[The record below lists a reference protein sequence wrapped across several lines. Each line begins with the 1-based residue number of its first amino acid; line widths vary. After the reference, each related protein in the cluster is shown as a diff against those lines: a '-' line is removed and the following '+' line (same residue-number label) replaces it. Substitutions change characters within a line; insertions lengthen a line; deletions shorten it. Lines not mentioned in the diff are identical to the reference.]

1 MDGFWHLNL
10 IRFLDFL
17 FAWMFFASLYRR
29 FRQYRTIG
37 RLAFAGPGRWP
48 RLLQLIRQHRTIF
61 ITWKTL
67 APALVMLVL
76 WGVQLTASRLV
87 WPTASAPLTG
97 LEVRHLAEHW
107 PALLYIVPVGA
118 AMLAF
123 EAWGLT
129 VVSEIDRAEIE
140 KYFDQAEFW
149 LRSPA
154 AVVVKVATFGYVNPR
169 KMVNE
174 EVRKA
179 LVAAGDMIN
188 YNLWW
193 ISTQTA
199 LRFAFGL
206 ALWLTWAFFR

>member
-29 FRQYRTIG
+29 FRQYQTIG
-37 RLAFAGPGRWP
+37 QLVFAGPGRWP
-48 RLLQLIRQHRTIF
+48 HLLKLIRHHRTVF

-67 APALVMLVL
+67 APALAMLLL
-76 WGVQLTASRLV
+76 WGLQLVASRLV
-87 WPTASAPLTG
+87 WPTAAAPLTG
-97 LEVRHLAEHW
+97 LEVRDLFEHW
-107 PALLYIVPVGA
+107 PTLLYIIPLGA

-123 EAWGLT
+123 ELWGLI
-129 VVSEIDRAEIE
+129 VVGEINRAEME
-140 KYFDQAEFW
+140 KYFDQAEYW

-154 AVVVKVATFGYVNPR
+154 AHVVKMATFGYVNPR
-169 KMVNE
+169 KMVHE
-174 EVRKA
+174 EVQKA
-179 LVAAGDMIN
+179 LVAASGMVN

>member
-1 MDGFWHLNL
+1 MSGFWHLNL

-29 FRQYRTIG
+29 FRQYQTFG
-37 RLAFAGPGRWP
+37 QLVFAGPGRWP

-61 ITWKTL
+61 VTWKTV
-67 APALVMLVL
+67 APALAMLML
-76 WGVQLTASRLV
+76 WMLQLVASRLV
-87 WPTASAPLTG
+87 WPTAAAPQSG
-97 LEVRHLAEHW
+97 LEVRHLFDHW
-107 PALLYIVPVGA
+107 LTLLYIVPLGA

-123 EAWGLT
+123 ESWGLI
-129 VVSEIDRAEIE
+129 VVGKIDRSEME
-140 KYFDQAEFW
+140 KYFDQAEYW

-154 AVVVKVATFGYVNPR
+154 AHVVKMATLGYINPR
-169 KMVNE
+169 KMVHE
-174 EVRKA
+174 EVQKA
-179 LVAAGDMIN
+179 LVAASGMVN

>member
-29 FRQYRTIG
+29 FRQYQTIG
-37 RLAFAGPGRWP
+37 QLVFAGPGRWP
-48 RLLQLIRQHRTIF
+48 RLLQLIRHHRTVF

-67 APALVMLVL
+67 APALLMLVA
-76 WGVQLTASRLV
+76 WMFQLVASRVV
-87 WPTASAPLTG
+87 WPTAAAPPHG
-97 LEVRHLAEHW
+97 LEVQDLFEHW
-107 PALLYIVPVGA
+107 LTLLYIVPLGA

-123 EAWGLT
+123 ELWGLI
-129 VVSEIDRAEIE
+129 VVGEIDRAEME
-140 KYFDQAEFW
+140 KYFDQAEYW

-154 AVVVKVATFGYVNPR
+154 AHVVKMATFGYINPR
-169 KMVNE
+169 KMVHE
-174 EVRKA
+174 EVQKA
-179 LVAAGDMIN
+179 LVAASGMVN